1 MIGNRLTLS
10 IHQAIC
16 LLVAGVA
23 CPGWA
28 LAAPAN
34 LGEQALMAQSGAAN
48 ARAPESAQFNSS
60 FLSGQAKQVDLASF
74 TNGNPM
80 VAGTYRVD
88 VYVNGGWQG
97 RRDLQ
102 FKADE
107 QGRVDACL
115 PLPMLEE
122 MGVDSEAV
130 LLQQDPTLPTDTTS
144 CVPVQRRM
152 ANAYGIYDSGN
163 LRYDL
168 SIPQVFLR
176 REARGY
182 VNPSLWDRGIN
193 AGFVGYSFNAIDSD
207 SRVEGGQRN
216 RSAYL
221 GLNAGLNLGGWQFRH
236 DSNLTWSEGNGRHWQ
251 SIATYAQRG
260 IPQVRGM
267 LTIGEAY
274 TTGELFDSIGYRGAS
289 LASDDRMLPDSLR
302 GYAPVVRGIA
312 ETNARIEVRQNQQLI
327 YSSTV
332 SPGSFVIDDLYPTGY
347 GGDLEVSV
355 IEADGRRREFKV
367 PFGSVPQMLREGVS
381 RYSLTAGQVRN
392 KLLADEP
399 WLVQGTYQRGIGN
412 QLTLY
417 GGSALSE
424 GYLSLLYGVGLS
436 TRVGAFAADVTHA
449 RTSFDHY
456 GSHTGA
462 SVRLSY
468 SNMIG
473 ETGTNLTLAAYR
485 YSTEGFYSLQDA
497 LYGRDSDKRGIDPTT
512 RGRQR
517 SQFQVTLNQPLGRRG
532 GALYVTGS
540 VRDFYDRSGT
550 SKQYQVGYN
559 NAWRSVNYG
568 FSALRSEE
576 GVLGRSDTQ
585 YLLSMSVPLGR
596 GTHPVSFSA
605 DLGARDRGGYDNS
618 RVGITGSAGVDNNF
632 SYGVA
637 LSDSREGGTTAV
649 GNAEYRSR
657 YSALNA
663 TYSHSRDFRQASV
676 GANGSVVVHPG
687 GFTFTPQRGDTM
699 VLVEA
704 PGARDAIVSNAPGLR
719 VDGRGYAVVPY
730 VSPYRLN
737 TVTLDPQGMAHDV
750 ELESTSQSI
759 APFAGAISYLRF
771 DTRKG
776 NALLIQV
783 RNADGRSMPFG
794 AQVKDEQGQPVGMVS
809 QGGRLYVRSEKN
821 QGQLQVE
828 WGAGADQRCTIDY
841 QVPAGADA
849 SKTGFIPLEAACR

>member
-1 MIGNRLTLS
+1 M
-10 IHQAIC
+10 
-16 LLVAGVA
+16 
-23 CPGWA
+23 
-28 LAAPAN
+28 
-34 LGEQALMAQSGAAN
+34 
-48 ARAPESAQFNSS
+48 
-60 FLSGQAKQVDLASF
+60 
-74 TNGNPM
+74 
-80 VAGTYRVD
+80 
-88 VYVNGGWQG
+88 
-97 RRDLQ
+97 
-102 FKADE
+102 
-107 QGRVDACL
+107 
-115 PLPMLEE
+115 
-122 MGVDSEAV
+122 
-130 LLQQDPTLPTDTTS
+130 
-144 CVPVQRRM
+144 
-152 ANAYGIYDSGN
+152 
-163 LRYDL
+163 
-168 SIPQVFLR
+168 
-176 REARGY
+176 
-182 VNPSLWDRGIN
+182 
-193 AGFVGYSFNAIDSD
+193 
-207 SRVEGGQRN
+207 
-216 RSAYL
+216 
-221 GLNAGLNLGGWQFRH
+221 
-236 DSNLTWSEGNGRHWQ
+236 
-251 SIATYAQRG
+251 
-260 IPQVRGM
+260 
-267 LTIGEAY
+267 
-274 TTGELFDSIGYRGAS
+274 
-289 LASDDRMLPDSLR
+289 
-302 GYAPVVRGIA
+302 
-312 ETNARIEVRQNQQLI
+312 
-327 YSSTV
+327 

-381 RYSLTAGQVRN
+381 RYALTAGQVRN

-417 GGSALSE
+417 GGSALSD

-436 TRVGAFAADVTHA
+436 TPVGAFAADVTHA
-449 RTSFDHY
+449 RTTFDHY
-456 GSHTGA
+456 GNHTGA

-568 FSALRSEE
+568 FSALRTEE

-605 DLGARDRGGYDNS
+605 DLGMRDRGGYDNS

-632 SYGVA
+632 SYGAA

-649 GNAEYRSR
+649 GNVEYRSR

-750 ELESTSQSI
+750 ELESTSQSV

-809 QGGRLYVRSEKN
+809 QGGRLYVRSEQN
-821 QGQLQVE
+821 QGRLLVE

>member
-1 MIGNRLTLS
+1 M
-10 IHQAIC
+10 
-16 LLVAGVA
+16 
-23 CPGWA
+23 
-28 LAAPAN
+28 
-34 LGEQALMAQSGAAN
+34 
-48 ARAPESAQFNSS
+48 
-60 FLSGQAKQVDLASF
+60 
-74 TNGNPM
+74 
-80 VAGTYRVD
+80 
-88 VYVNGGWQG
+88 
-97 RRDLQ
+97 
-102 FKADE
+102 
-107 QGRVDACL
+107 
-115 PLPMLEE
+115 
-122 MGVDSEAV
+122 
-130 LLQQDPTLPTDTTS
+130 
-144 CVPVQRRM
+144 
-152 ANAYGIYDSGN
+152 
-163 LRYDL
+163 
-168 SIPQVFLR
+168 
-176 REARGY
+176 
-182 VNPSLWDRGIN
+182 
-193 AGFVGYSFNAIDSD
+193 
-207 SRVEGGQRN
+207 
-216 RSAYL
+216 
-221 GLNAGLNLGGWQFRH
+221 
-236 DSNLTWSEGNGRHWQ
+236 
-251 SIATYAQRG
+251 
-260 IPQVRGM
+260 
-267 LTIGEAY
+267 
-274 TTGELFDSIGYRGAS
+274 
-289 LASDDRMLPDSLR
+289 
-302 GYAPVVRGIA
+302 
-312 ETNARIEVRQNQQLI
+312 RQNQQLI

-417 GGSALSE
+417 GGSALSD

-436 TRVGAFAADVTHA
+436 TPVGAFAADVTHA
-449 RTSFDHY
+449 RTTFDHY
-456 GSHTGA
+456 GNHTGA

-568 FSALRSEE
+568 FSALRTEE

-596 GTHPVSFSA
+596 GSHPVSFSA
-605 DLGARDRGGYDNS
+605 DLGVRERGGYDNS

-663 TYSHSRDFRQASV
+663 TYSHSRDSARPRSVPTAAWSCIRAASPSPR
-676 GANGSVVVHPG
+676 SVATPWCWWKRRAHAMRSSATPRACASMAAVTRWSRTCRHTASTPSPSTRRAWPTTLSWKHQSVDRAVCRCDQLPALRHPQG
-687 GFTFTPQRGDTM
+687 QRAAD
-699 VLVEA
+699 
-704 PGARDAIVSNAPGLR
+704 PGAQPRRPHHAVRCAGQ
-719 VDGRGYAVVPY
+719 GR
-730 VSPYRLN
+730 
-737 TVTLDPQGMAHDV
+737 
-750 ELESTSQSI
+750 
-759 APFAGAISYLRF
+759 AGPA
-771 DTRKG
+771 G
-776 NALLIQV
+776 
-783 RNADGRSMPFG
+783 GH
-794 AQVKDEQGQPVGMVS
+794 GQPGWPP
-809 QGGRLYVRSEKN
+809 VRT
-821 QGQLQVE
+821 Q
-828 WGAGADQRCTIDY
+828 
-841 QVPAGADA
+841 
-849 SKTGFIPLEAACR
+849 

>member
-1 MIGNRLTLS
+1 
-10 IHQAIC
+10 
-16 LLVAGVA
+16 
-23 CPGWA
+23 
-28 LAAPAN
+28 
-34 LGEQALMAQSGAAN
+34 
-48 ARAPESAQFNSS
+48 
-60 FLSGQAKQVDLASF
+60 
-74 TNGNPM
+74 
-80 VAGTYRVD
+80 
-88 VYVNGGWQG
+88 
-97 RRDLQ
+97 
-102 FKADE
+102 
-107 QGRVDACL
+107 
-115 PLPMLEE
+115 
-122 MGVDSEAV
+122 
-130 LLQQDPTLPTDTTS
+130 
-144 CVPVQRRM
+144 M
-152 ANAYGIYDSGN
+152 ANAYGVYDSGN

-182 VNPSLWDRGIN
+182 VNPALWDRGIN
-193 AGFVGYSFNAIDSD
+193 AGFVGYSFNAIDSN

-236 DSNLTWSEGNGRHWQ
+236 DSNLTWSEGDGRHWQ

-332 SPGSFVIDDLYPTGY
+332 SPGNFVIDDLYPTGY

-381 RYSLTAGQVRN
+381 RYSVTAGQVQQAAGRRT
-392 KLLADEP
+392 LAGAGHLPARHRQPADPVRRQRAER
-399 WLVQGTYQRGIGN
+399 WLPVAAVRCRPVHAGRCLRG
-412 QLTLY
+412 
-417 GGSALSE
+417 
-424 GYLSLLYGVGLS
+424 
-436 TRVGAFAADVTHA
+436 RRHHA

-497 LYGRDSDKRGIDPTT
+497 LYGRDSDARGIDPTT

-568 FSALRSEE
+568 FSALRTEE

-605 DLGARDRGGYDNS
+605 DLGVRDRGGYDNS

-687 GFTFTPQRGDTM
+687 LHVHPAAWRHHGAGRG
-699 VLVEA
+699 

-771 DTRKG
+771 DTRK
-776 NALLIQV
+776 AT
-783 RNADGRSMPFG
+783 
-794 AQVKDEQGQPVGMVS
+794 
-809 QGGRLYVRSEKN
+809 
-821 QGQLQVE
+821 
-828 WGAGADQRCTIDY
+828 RC
-841 QVPAGADA
+841 
-849 SKTGFIPLEAACR
+849 